1 MIQHFR
7 TVRDWDTGSRFYT
20 FKASAKDIHDDLSKA
35 GSDALLLSLAP
46 VPQAEWGVVTR
57 DYKNCTT
64 IGSEI
69 IFIPE
74 K

>member
-46 VPQAEWGVVTR
+46 VPQA
-57 DYKNCTT
+57 
-64 IGSEI
+64 
-69 IFIPE
+69 
-74 K
+74 